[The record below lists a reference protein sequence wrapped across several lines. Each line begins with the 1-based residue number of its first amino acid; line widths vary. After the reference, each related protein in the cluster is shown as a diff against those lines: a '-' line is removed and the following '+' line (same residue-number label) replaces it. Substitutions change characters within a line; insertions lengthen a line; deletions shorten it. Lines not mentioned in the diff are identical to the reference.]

1 MTHTR
6 QILDDLGVWQPTS
19 FLYHVHLK
27 LNTERYHL
35 NREKSA
41 SIGPLQQAPG
51 KLLLPNVLFTT
62 FYLRFSL
69 VLLPVF
75 VMAVWGTFITSNII
89 NEISFLFPS
98 ICWKSTDTAV
108 GQEEQ
113 VAHGHFFEQ
122 QQQSPLLRTS
132 LVFICIYSV
141 MNWRLCVLR
150 HRVVRDF

>member
-69 VLLPVF
+69 VLLSVLCHGCMGNSIIPQYHQRNILPIPIDLF
-75 VMAVWGTFITSNII
+75 EINRYRCRPRRTSRTW
-89 NEISFLFPS
+89 S
-98 ICWKSTDTAV
+98 
-108 GQEEQ
+108 
-113 VAHGHFFEQ
+113 FFEQ
-122 QQQSPLLRTS
+122 QQLPLLRTS
-132 LVFICIYSV
+132 PVFICIYSV